1 MEEAAVL
8 SLCTILRTFVSGDAR
23 VTGRAFMLSLSHQL
37 SFRRCSHV
45 SKEIRPFAGTKGG
58 ARFRPAPPS
67 LPRTHPNGPFGMG
80 QQIAR
85 CVDIPRY
92 ILYT

>member
-8 SLCTILRTFVSGDAR
+8 SMCTILRTFVSGNAR
-23 VTGRAFMLSLSHQL
+23 VTDRTFMLSLSHQL
-37 SFRRCSHV
+37 SCSHV
-45 SKEIRPFAGTKGG
+45 SKELCPLQVLRGG

-67 LPRTHPNGPFGMG
+67 LPRAHPNGPFGMG

-85 CVDIPRY
+85 YVDRPRC